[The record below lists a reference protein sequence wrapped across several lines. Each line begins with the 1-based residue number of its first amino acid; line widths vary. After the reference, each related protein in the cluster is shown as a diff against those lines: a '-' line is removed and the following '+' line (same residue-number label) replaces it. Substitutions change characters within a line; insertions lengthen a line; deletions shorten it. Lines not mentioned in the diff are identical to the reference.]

1 MIFRRNKPKLSDD
14 RRAALT
20 KELEEVK
27 KEVRER
33 ILLNNNQVH
42 PNKNELA

>member
-20 KELEEVK
+20 KELEEL
-27 KEVRER
+27 KEEIRE
-33 ILLNNNQVH
+33 ILRPDYDQVYTS
-42 PNKNELA
+42 KN